1 VKIDTV
7 RAFYFGTSY
16 LVEVDI
22 VLPEN
27 MVLKE
32 AHDIGES
39 LQKKIEDLPDV
50 ERVCLKLFL
59 FFFNSPFF

>member
-1 VKIDTV
+1 
-7 RAFYFGTSY
+7 
-16 LVEVDI
+16 
-22 VLPEN
+22 

-50 ERVCLKLFL
+50 ERVC
-59 FFFNSPFF
+59 FFFKD